1 MLIVRVGFN
10 TKRGRK
16 HCMPQAR
23 PHSLLPGDSSLQVGQ
38 PSSLRGRLGC
48 ARLFV
53 MSLTMASS
61 RQLVLQR
68 ACLASLCC
76 KTPLD
81 FRNLSKCVSSNVHNT
96 SSVSQPLCS
105 TCLLLHQRVTRTGTA
120 PILTPALPPP
130 SHSTSLHLP
139 GIGLLQQ
146 AQERCER
153 LVDTLL
159 TEFRNGNHSHA
170 LAIVDQM
177 SHTLCKRLDLCEFVL
192 QVRTYSGREVETSR
206 GRERQ
211 REEHA
216 FKGERI
222 FTNVNT
228 HTHTHTHTH
237 HTRRS
242 VSRCHF
248 SCLLTTTLGAPKR
261 SIPAGSWRHA
271 VSIGW
276 IHGEAEHNRR
286 CVHAVLCMGCGRMV
300 CVFVC
305 VCLLSHHHD

>member
-16 HCMPQAR
+16 HCTLQAR

-130 SHSTSLHLP
+130 LALNLFTPSWHWSAAAST
-139 GIGLLQQ
+139 
-146 AQERCER
+146 R
-153 LVDTLL
+153 
-159 TEFRNGNHSHA
+159 A
-170 LAIVDQM
+170 L
-177 SHTLCKRLDLCEFVL
+177 
-192 QVRTYSGREVETSR
+192 RT
-206 GRERQ
+206 
-211 REEHA
+211 
-216 FKGERI
+216 
-222 FTNVNT
+222 
-228 HTHTHTHTH
+228 
-237 HTRRS
+237 
-242 VSRCHF
+242 
-248 SCLLTTTLGAPKR
+248 
-261 SIPAGSWRHA
+261 AG
-271 VSIGW
+271 
-276 IHGEAEHNRR
+276 
-286 CVHAVLCMGCGRMV
+286 
-300 CVFVC
+300 
-305 VCLLSHHHD
+305 